1 MKVNIDITAFEQKI
15 YEAYDFY
22 KRSNDPYYSGKSDA
36 YLDVLC
42 QYLGKTEKQK
52 IEYVEKIIKK
62 YQEKTNV

>member
-1 MKVNIDITAFEQKI
+1 MRVNIDINAFERKI

-42 QYLGKTEKQK
+42 QYLGKTEEQK
-52 IEYVEKIIKK
+52 IQYVEKIIQK
-62 YQEKTNV
+62 YEEVTK